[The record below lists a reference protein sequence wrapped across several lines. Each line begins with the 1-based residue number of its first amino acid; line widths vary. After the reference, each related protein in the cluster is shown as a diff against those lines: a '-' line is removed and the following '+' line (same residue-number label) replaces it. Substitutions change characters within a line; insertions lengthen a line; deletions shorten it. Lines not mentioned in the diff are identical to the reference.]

1 MSELAILGGE
11 PVRKTPFFSSVVVDD
26 RERQCLLEVIDRKEF
41 SRFMGSPT
49 PPDGEE
55 V

>member
-26 RERQCLLEVIDRKEF
+26 RERQCLLEVIDRK
-41 SRFMGSPT
+41 GSKT
-49 PPDGEE
+49 I
-55 V
+55 VAFKS